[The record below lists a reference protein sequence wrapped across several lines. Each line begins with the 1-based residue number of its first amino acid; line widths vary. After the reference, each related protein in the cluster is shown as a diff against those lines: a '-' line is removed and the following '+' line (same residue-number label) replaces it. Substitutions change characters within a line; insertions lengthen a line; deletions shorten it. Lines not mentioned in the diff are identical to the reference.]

1 MHTNL
6 LTLQKGLYYTTIF
19 CLACCSILTNV
30 SCVKKKLYKT
40 ELSNRQLAEAREKVL
55 YAELT
60 DRKAEAARMV
70 INIGDLNK
78 TVGRQE
84 SEIAELRGRIVQLS
98 TNANKTTTSLL
109 DEKAALEK
117 TLNEKTAI
125 LKEKENEL
133 AKIKAAETAFN
144 NKLSDLSKLLSTKL
158 SAAEGITVT
167 IVEHHV
173 VLTLPDK
180 LLFEPTG
187 VNISTTGKTT
197 LDSLAKILIEQPGL
211 PAQIITYTDNQ
222 LPKNNKTLTDT
233 WDWSL
238 RRASTVART
247 LITDYGVN
255 ANQLSPT
262 GRGEFFPVATN
273 ETSEGRLQNRR
284 TEIVFF

>member
-1 MHTNL
+1 MLTNL
-6 LTLQKGLYYTTIF
+6 QTQRKRLYCITVY
-19 CLACCSILTNV
+19 CLACCCALMNV

-40 ELSNRQLAEAREKVL
+40 EVSNRQLAEAREKVL

-60 DRKAEAARMV
+60 DRKAEAARLV
-70 INIGDLNK
+70 TNVGDLNK
-78 TVGRQE
+78 TIGRQE
-84 SEIAELRGRIVQLS
+84 SEIAELRSRIVQLS
-98 TNANKTTTSLL
+98 NNANKTTTSLL

-117 TLNEKTAI
+117 SLNEKTAV
-125 LKEKENEL
+125 LKEKESEL

-144 NKLSDLSKLLSTKL
+144 NKLSDLSKLLSAKL
-158 SAAEGITVT
+158 SAAEGVTVN

-173 VLTLPDK
+173 ILTLPDK
-180 LLFEPTG
+180 LLFESTG
-187 VNISTTGKTT
+187 VNISATGKTT

-211 PAQIITYTDNQ
+211 PAQIITHTDNQ
-222 LPKNNKTLTDT
+222 LPKNNKNLTDT

-238 RRASTVART
+238 RRASTIART

-262 GRGEFFPVATN
+262 GRGEFYPVATN
-273 ETSEGRLQNRR
+273 ETPEGRLQNRR